1 MKIVEIT
8 NQIRLAISNE
18 ESDVLD
24 LFDQTLY
31 LDKNDF
37 SDREQL
43 IANTL
48 VNKGVLSRKNI
59 DGKIKYRKLI
69 KD

>member
-8 NQIRLAISNE
+8 NQIRLPISNE
-18 ESDVLD
+18 ESDVLGH
-24 LFDQTLY
+24 FN
-31 LDKNDF
+31 DKTQVDKDEL
-37 SDREQL
+37 SEREQL

>member
-31 LDKNDF
+31 LDKNDL